1 MKTKEKD
8 ALKSRRMIE
17 QLCEGAEELWHVV
30 NGERVVNIYALADAL
45 AQWGEREKRNV
56 PQQSTL
62 ARNYSGETKNFSRN
76 TAEVLS
82 DYFRVPVAVVT
93 GDLEI
98 SGEAWG
104 MDVTLSEIRWVML
117 MRELTPE
124 QRTAVYNSIRAMLPP
139 DTPSPRLP
147 PGASPL
153 LKLPKH

>member
-1 MKTKEKD
+1 MKTNEK
-8 ALKSRRMIE
+8 APLKSRRMME
-17 QLCEGAEELWHVV
+17 QLCEGVEEFWHLID
-30 NGERVVNIYALADAL
+30 GQRVVNVYALHDAL
-45 AQWGEREKRNV
+45 TEWGTREKRKI
-56 PQQSTL
+56 PAQSTL
-62 ARNYSGETKNFSRN
+62 ARNYSGETENFSRN
-76 TAEVLS
+76 TAQVLS
-82 DYFRVPVAVVT
+82 DYFRVPVAIIT

-124 QRTAVYNSIRAMLPP
+124 QRTAIYNSIRAMLPP

-153 LKLPKH
+153 LKVPKH